1 MMDESGCSPG
11 ASDVASLEV
20 WMDDGSSS
28 PLLLRLLP
36 ANSNQN
42 ISVLYPYRQTT
53 SSTSVEMRGQGTR
66 SEVHARTSAD

>member
-28 PLLLRLLP
+28 PLLLRLLQLI
-36 ANSNQN
+36 A
-42 ISVLYPYRQTT
+42 IRLFRFYTHTGKRRVLHWSR
-53 SSTSVEMRGQGTR
+53 
-66 SEVHARTSAD
+66 